1 MISIFYGTRPEY
13 IKLHKLY
20 NELKS
25 NKFICEFVKVQQH
38 TTLIDSC
45 EFDRCIN
52 VKSGNNRLN
61 TIVQNCLKNN
71 IFEKNTKLVIV
82 QGDTATAFAVALNAF
97 NSKIP
102 VAHIEAGLRTWDND
116 NPYPE
121 ETYRRC
127 ISSIADLHFCVSE
140 LNKKTLLTEKVNG
153 KVYVVGN
160 TVLDNLNIDGIE
172 YGNVV
177 PITLHRRENRH
188 QIEQLLIEL
197 DFFVEKYKHL
207 KFVYLKHPAV
217 DIKYNFKNII
227 VVPPL
232 NYNDMID
239 MIKKCKFII
248 TDSGGIQEEAS
259 FLKKKT
265 LVVRKETERSEG
277 LGTFSFLS
285 PDIESIKNG
294 ICRLDKYYEIDEPC
308 PYGDGNAVTNIV
320 KVLRNLYQDENI

>member
-20 NELKS
+20 NQLKN

-45 EFDRCIN
+45 EFDRCVN

-61 TIVQNCLKNN
+61 TIIQDCLNDN
-71 IFEKNTKLVIV
+71 IFKKNTKLVII
-82 QGDTATAFAVALNAF
+82 QGDTATAFAIALNAF

-102 VAHIEAGLRTWDND
+102 VAHIEAGLRTWDNN

-160 TVLDNLNIDGIE
+160 TVLDNLNLDGIE
-172 YGNVV
+172 YGNMV
-177 PITLHRRENRH
+177 PITLHRRENKH
-188 QIEQLLIEL
+188 QIEKLLVEL
-197 DFFVEKYKHL
+197 DCFVEKYKHL
-207 KFVYLKHPAV
+207 KFIYLKHPAI
-217 DIKYNFKNII
+217 DINYNFKNITA
-227 VVPPL
+227 VPPL
-232 NYNDMID
+232 NHEDMIG

-265 LVVRKETERSEG
+265 LVVRKETERAEG
-277 LGTFSFLS
+277 LGMFSFLS
-285 PDIESIKNG
+285 PDIELIKDG
-294 ICRLDKYYEIDEPC
+294 ISKLDKYYEIDEPC
-308 PYGDGNAVTNIV
+308 PYGDGDTVTNIV
-320 KVLRNLYQDENI
+320 KILKNLYQDENI